1 MRPMPELKHID
12 PVPKNDDLLELLC
25 SVHQLLLNRKYSFI
39 LSIFSIKMLSWILE
53 KLLQALL
60 IGNTKI
66 MLALEFLY
74 IFFILCNF

>member
-1 MRPMPELKHID
+1 MPELKHID
-12 PVPKNDDLLELLC
+12 PVPKNDDLLELLS